1 VKKLLSNQVNQK
13 QSKFQKKQKRE
24 SSDESSSESSSNE
37 DEKAKSKVTPTE
49 KAKSKVTP
57 TKKAKDSSSES
68 SSDEEASSEEAK
80 EEPKLIKSNKGSEIL
95 KKEESSSES
104 SSDDDDEKP
113 QAKQPEKKSAKKDES
128 SSESSDDDEKPQAKP
143 EKRKEAETPKQEPI
157 AKKLKQE
164 NGDSNG
170 QTEGNQSLRVY
181 LGNLSYSIDDDT
193 IREVFKDVG
202 EITEISWIT
211 DKDTG
216 KFYGSG
222 FLTFGSSEAVKK
234 ALSLSGTEVLGRP
247 MRVEEEK
254 RNAAKQ
260 GGGARKPPTSST
272 RPPGCKTVFLGNLS
286 YSIDDKTIQDLFAD
300 CGEIKQIRW
309 VTDRQTNE
317 FKGIG
322 FVEFC
327 DEEGTT
333 KAMAHNGE
341 TVMGR
346 SIRIDYSES
355 KRQDT
360 PRKNW

>member
-1 VKKLLSNQVNQK
+1 
-13 QSKFQKKQKRE
+13 
-24 SSDESSSESSSNE
+24 
-37 DEKAKSKVTPTE
+37 
-49 KAKSKVTP
+49 
-57 TKKAKDSSSES
+57 
-68 SSDEEASSEEAK
+68 
-80 EEPKLIKSNKGSEIL
+80 L

-104 SSDDDDEKP
+104 SDDDDDEKP
-113 QAKQPEKKSAKKDES
+113 QAKQPEKKSAKKEES
-128 SSESSDDDEKPQAKP
+128 SSESSDDKEEEKPQAKP
-143 EKRKEAETPKQEPI
+143 EKRKEAETPQNQEPS
-157 AKKLKQE
+157 AKKLKQT

-170 QTEGNQSLRVY
+170 QTEGNQQSLRVY
-181 LGNLSYSIDDDT
+181 LGNLSYSIDDDS
-193 IREVFKDVG
+193 IREVFKDAG

-327 DEEGTT
+327 EEEGTT